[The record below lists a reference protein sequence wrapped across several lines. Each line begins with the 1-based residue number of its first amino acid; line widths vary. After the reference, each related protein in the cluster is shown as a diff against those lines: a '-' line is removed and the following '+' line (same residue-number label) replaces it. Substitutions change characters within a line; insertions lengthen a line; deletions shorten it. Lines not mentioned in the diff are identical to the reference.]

1 VTDVQHNADGWI
13 KHDVLVSFPAS
24 DALSGLALS
33 SPDVHVS
40 TEGAAQDITGTA
52 EDNAGNQATAI
63 VTLNID
69 KTAPDIALASRT
81 PAANPTG
88 WNNTDVNFTWD
99 CTDALSGAA
108 SPSVTRSVSS
118 EGAAQMVIG
127 TCTDLAD
134 NSASDTQAGINIDK
148 TAPAIQGSPSP
159 APNANGW
166 NNSDVAVSFTCS
178 DPLSGLAAGS
188 PPANAVLTT
197 DGAGQS
203 VTDSCSDIAG
213 NSASATVSDINL
225 DKTAPTAAG
234 TPGRAP
240 DSNDW
245 YNHLV
250 TVAWNGTDAL
260 SGIASCSAASNYAGP
275 DSASA
280 SVNGACTDQAGN
292 STGAIVSFKFD
303 ATKPAINI
311 ANPSSGAA
319 YLLNAAVNADYGCTD
334 TASGVQ
340 SCSGPVASGAAVN
353 TASVGAKQFTVNSR
367 DVAGNTASATHNYS
381 VHYAFSGF
389 ANPIG
394 PMPMVNVAN
403 AGRTVP
409 VKYSLQDA
417 NGALISDLASFVS
430 LMSGPVACNATA
442 PGVLAEETDAAGSTT
457 MRYTGNEFHY
467 NWKTDKSWAGTCRA
481 LQLTLSDGA
490 QHWAMF
496 QFK

>member
-1 VTDVQHNADGWI
+1 HM
-13 KHDVLVSFPAS
+13 L
-24 DALSGLALS
+24 
-33 SPDVHVS
+33 
-40 TEGAAQDITGTA
+40 
-52 EDNAGNQATAI
+52 
-63 VTLNID
+63 
-69 KTAPDIALASRT
+69 
-81 PAANPTG
+81 
-88 WNNTDVNFTWD
+88 
-99 CTDALSGAA
+99 
-108 SPSVTRSVSS
+108 
-118 EGAAQMVIG
+118 
-127 TCTDLAD
+127 
-134 NSASDTQAGINIDK
+134 
-148 TAPAIQGSPSP
+148 
-159 APNANGW
+159 
-166 NNSDVAVSFTCS
+166 
-178 DPLSGLAAGS
+178 
-188 PPANAVLTT
+188 
-197 DGAGQS
+197 
-203 VTDSCSDIAG
+203 
-213 NSASATVSDINL
+213 
-225 DKTAPTAAG
+225 
-234 TPGRAP
+234 
-240 DSNDW
+240 
-245 YNHLV
+245 

-311 ANPSSGAA
+311 ATPSSGAA